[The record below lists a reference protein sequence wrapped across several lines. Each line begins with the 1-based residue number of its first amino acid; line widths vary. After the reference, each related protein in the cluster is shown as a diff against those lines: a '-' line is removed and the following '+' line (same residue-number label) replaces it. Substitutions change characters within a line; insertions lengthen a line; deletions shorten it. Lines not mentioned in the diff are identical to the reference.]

1 MLSLN
6 FSVIILTY
14 DQTFKNNT
22 NTLLMQ
28 WTHKQLP
35 DQEILA
41 LSESLNISKTLASLL
56 LRLGISTPHQAQRFL
71 YPRLAHLQDP
81 YELTNMDRAVK
92 RTLTAIK
99 KQESVTILG
108 DYDVDGI
115 TSTTLLTFVLKTF
128 GLNPHFVT
136 PLRLEEGYGMT
147 QAVLERVLSGPSP
160 SLLFAL
166 DCGTNS
172 NLEVSFLKNK
182 GIDVIII
189 DHHQSN
195 EPIPE
200 DTILINPHVYDAP
213 NAPWANLCTVGLVFK
228 FTHALIKS
236 FKESDHPKAN
246 MIDLKEL
253 LDLVALGTIADL
265 VPLLEENRIL
275 TSFGLLKIQ
284 NSTRPGIQALNKI
297 SGVNQ
302 SQPLRPSDVSFRLG
316 PRINASGR
324 LSDAALPVN
333 MLLAEDFQKC
343 ALAAEQLNAMNQER
357 QEIERAVTTHAMQLV
372 ESEGLA
378 EQNAI
383 ISFFPGWHSGVVG
396 IVAGKLSR
404 LHNRPTFILTKEGN
418 SAKGSGR
425 SIPGINLITA
435 LSECS
440 DLLESWGG
448 HPMAAGITMN
458 PDKIKE
464 FTVQFNKALSS
475 QIKGLTY
482 CEPLLEISGY
492 LNPEDLTEG
501 LLEEIELL
509 HPFGMSNP
517 EPIFGILNAILPNMP
532 SIFANDHFR
541 FQVKKRAGMP
551 LNGIAWN
558 MANNLPPH
566 NLPITLA
573 VKFSYNYWN
582 GRKTPQ
588 LELIDWKHPQN

>member
-1 MLSLN
+1 MHWN
-6 FSVIILTY
+6 
-14 DQTFKNNT
+14 
-22 NTLLMQ
+22 
-28 WTHKQLP
+28 HKQLT
-35 DQEILA
+35 DQDVQT

-56 LRLGISTPHQAQRFL
+56 LRIGISNPNKAQRFL

-99 KQESVTILG
+99 KQEAVTILG

-115 TSTTLLTFVLKTF
+115 TSTTLLTLVLKTF

-147 QAVLERVLSGPSP
+147 QAVLERALSDSFP

-172 NLEVSFLKNK
+172 NSEVAFLKNK

-195 EPIPE
+195 EPVPN
-200 DTILINPHVYDAP
+200 DTILINPHVYDP
-213 NAPWANLCTVGLVFK
+213 PEAPWANLCTVGLVFK
-228 FTHALIKS
+228 FTHALIKNLKDNS
-236 FKESDHPKAN
+236 HPKAN
-246 MIDLKEL
+246 AIDLKDI

-275 TSFGLLKIQ
+275 TSFGLLRIQ
-284 NSTRPGIQALNKI
+284 NSNRPGIQALNKV
-297 SGVNQ
+297 SGLSQ

-316 PRINASGR
+316 PRINACGR
-324 LSDAALPVN
+324 LSDASLPVN
-333 MLLAEDFQKC
+333 MLLADDFQKC
-343 ALAAEQLNAMNQER
+343 SIAAQQLNAMNQER
-357 QEIERAVTTHAMQLV
+357 QEIERAVTNHALELV
-372 ESEGLA
+372 KSEGLD
-378 EQNAI
+378 QQKAI

-404 LHNRPTFILTKEGN
+404 IHNRPTFILTQEGN

-448 HPMAAGITMN
+448 HPMAAGITLSA
-458 PDKIKE
+458 DKVKE
-464 FTVQFNKALSS
+464 FAVQFNHALSS
-475 QIKGLTY
+475 QTTLLNY
-482 CEPLLEISGY
+482 CEPPLEISEY
-492 LNPEDLTEG
+492 ICPEDLTEG
-501 LLEEIELL
+501 LLEELELL
-509 HPFGMSNP
+509 HPFGMNNP
-517 EPIFGILNAILPNMP
+517 EPIFGVLRAILPHAP
-532 SIFANDHFR
+532 SIFANEHFR
-541 FQVKKRAGMP
+541 FQIKKPTGLP

-558 MANNLPPH
+558 MANKLPPH
-566 NLPITLA
+566 NTPLTLA
-573 VKFSYNYWN
+573 IKFSYNHWN

-588 LELIDWKHPQN
+588 LELIDWKLSE